1 MVARMPVFSSR
12 FALASVMAAALCLG
26 ARTVHAQ
33 AAPFANWFSSWP
45 IGFGGDPAAGQSAN
59 NYGNFSNARYN
70 FSNGWFVGSEGG
82 GLGLAMNSFSQ
93 DSAFGSLSYQGTQFG
108 YKFQNGGL
116 PVTVYA
122 GFDTLKYNTGIGS
135 PFAPFD
141 NVSSTL
147 PAYSAHAGVEFQP
160 TSNISL
166 SLGVGFTQQTGG
178 INSLALPG
186 SSAFSVNGLR

>member
-1 MVARMPVFSSR
+1 MSVFSSR
-12 FALASVMAAALCLG
+12 LALALVLAALCLG
-26 ARTVHAQ
+26 ARTAHAQ
-33 AAPFANWFSSWP
+33 AAPFAYWLPGWP

-59 NYGNFSNARYN
+59 TYGNFSNTRYN

-122 GFDTLKYNTGIGS
+122 GFDTVKYNTGIGS

-147 PAYSAHAGVEFQP
+147 PAYSVHGGVEFQP
-160 TSNISL
+160 TANVSL